1 MILNKTPVR
10 TSKNFEI
17 NEIDLELENTIKEF
31 DNVTILGDTEKFDI
45 TDETSSINLS
55 YGIGKE
61 EEIQKLAN
69 QKKKI
74 IIDGQEQKE
83 LYLDFEFNEE
93 NKNLVDDIEIE
104 ALENSNATIYIKY
117 ISDKNLKYYHN
128 GVVRVISKEN
138 CKINL
143 CIVNMINKKSDNL
156 ISIEN
161 TVYKNANVNYTIVDF
176 GGKNSISNCYSNIIG
191 ENATCNLNT
200 IYLGSEE
207 QFIDINYISELKG
220 KNSKTN
226 IEVQGALTDN
236 AKKNFK
242 GTIDFKKGCKKA
254 KGNENEFCMMLS
266 ENARAK
272 ALPML
277 LCTEEDV
284 EGNHSTSSGK
294 IEKEKLFYIMSRGFS
309 YRETMKLIVK
319 ANFNNIIQNI
329 KDKAL
334 KNMILDK
341 IDEEI

>member
-10 TSKNFEI
+10 TSKNFGI
-17 NEIDLELENTIKEF
+17 NEIDLKLENTIKEF
-31 DNVTILGDTEKFDI
+31 DNITILGDTEKFNI
-45 TDETSSINLS
+45 TDKTSNINLK
-55 YGIGKE
+55 YGIGKVE
-61 EEIQKLAN
+61 LAN

-74 IIDGQEQKE
+74 IINGQEQKE
-83 LYLDFEFNEE
+83 LFLDFEFNEE

-104 ALENSNATIYIKY
+104 LTQNSNATIYIKY
-117 ISDKNLKYYHN
+117 ISDKVQNYYHN
-128 GVVRVISKEN
+128 GTIRVLAKEN
-138 CKINL
+138 SKVNL
-143 CIVNMINKKSDNL
+143 CIVNMLNKKSDNL

-161 TVYKNANVNYTIVDF
+161 TVYNNSNVEYTIVDF

-191 ENATCNLNT
+191 ENAVCNLNT
-200 IYLGSEE
+200 IYLGSGN

-220 KNSKTN
+220 KNSNTN
-226 IEVQGALTDN
+226 IEVQGALADN

-309 YRETMKLIVK
+309 YKETMKLIVK
-319 ANFNNIIQNI
+319 ASFNNIIEKI

-341 IDEEI
+341 IDETI

>member
-10 TSKNFEI
+10 TSKNFGI
-17 NEIDLELENTIKEF
+17 NEIDLKLENTIKEF
-31 DNVTILGDTEKFDI
+31 DNITILGDTEKFSI
-45 TDETSSINLS
+45 TDETSVLNLM

-61 EEIQKLAN
+61 DEIQKLAN
-69 QKKKI
+69 QKKRITISGK
-74 IIDGQEQKE
+74 EEKE

-93 NKNLVDDIEIE
+93 NKNLVDDIEIDV
-104 ALENSNATIYIKY
+104 LENSNATIYIKY
-117 ISDKNLKYYHN
+117 ISDNTNEYYHN
-128 GVVRVISKEN
+128 GAIRVIAKEN
-138 CKINL
+138 SKINL
-143 CIVNMINKKSDNL
+143 CIVNMINKQSDNL

-161 TVYKNANVNYTIVDF
+161 KVYTNANIEYTIVDF
-176 GGKNSISNCYSNIIG
+176 GGKNSISNCYSNIVG
-191 ENATCNLNT
+191 ENAICNLNT
-200 IYLGSEE
+200 IYLGSEN

-220 KNSKTN
+220 KHASTN

-242 GTIDFKKGCKKA
+242 GIIDFKKGCQKA

-277 LCTEEDV
+277 LCTEED
-284 EGNHSTSSGK
+284 HSTSSGK

-309 YRETMKLIVK
+309 YKETMKLIVK
-319 ANFNNIIQNI
+319 AKFNSIIENI

-334 KNMILDK
+334 KNMILDS
-341 IDEEI
+341 IDKNIT